1 MGVDNEIKS
10 YCVDYVRILAVYVIL
25 LGIDSTIQAT
35 LQAYKLTKAIM
46 VSGLTKVFLNAF
58 LDWILIFG
66 KFGMPVLGVKG
77 AALATSISNIVAII
91 FIIIYFFNTK
101 EINLK
106 LTPKEVINFNW
117 KSYSKIVS
125 LGIPT
130 GIETF
135 IWHISNLI
143 MVRYLNS
150 LNVMAVGIYTL
161 VYIIEIIVYRFY
173 YGFSKSV
180 LAVVGYK
187 VGDKKFKEAK
197 KIVASALKCDIAFVT
212 AVSILFIC
220 LAKPILGLFTKDT
233 VMIDSSVVYLCIV
246 AVCIFPKSFNSI
258 LGAGIRGVLLK
269 NSN

>member
-1 MGVDNEIKS
+1 
-10 YCVDYVRILAVYVIL
+10 
-25 LGIDSTIQAT
+25 
-35 LQAYKLTKAIM
+35 M
-46 VSGLTKVFLNAF
+46 VSGLIKVFLNAF

-66 KFGMPVLGVKG
+66 KFGMLVLGVKG

-161 VYIIEIIVYRFY
+161 VYNIEIIVYRFY

-180 LAVVGYK
+180 LAFVGYK

-197 KIVASALKCDIAFVT
+197 KIVASALKCDN
-212 AVSILFIC
+212 
-220 LAKPILGLFTKDT
+220 
-233 VMIDSSVVYLCIV
+233 CITPFYDIIEKLLEP
-246 AVCIFPKSFNSI
+246 ACQQIYYYK
-258 LGAGIRGVLLK
+258 LLK
-269 NSN
+269 ISSCRFASVITSFQST